1 MQMQS
6 ASAHF
11 FLPIN
16 FLTLNFKMSDFEKS
30 ITSAK
35 QRIFTILANQ
45 REEEYES
52 NLEAATCIAARSQ
65 AASEAA
71 KKQEPFNRK
80 ERSQFSQQ
88 IKPREESALKV
99 WAKEKDLWID
109 DVYIKKIAQ
118 RYIAE
123 GAEQKVYLKE
133 SGTSVL
139 KINTGIFHGTWLEF
153 FIRLIIHKALFPST
167 AYKLKGFTETE
178 EQLCAIIEQQWVKIV
193 RGATKE

>member
-123 GAEQKVYLKE
+123 GAEQ
-133 SGTSVL
+133 S
-139 KINTGIFHGTWLEF
+139 
-153 FIRLIIHKALFPST
+153 LFER
-167 AYKLKGFTETE
+167 KRH
-178 EQLCAIIEQQWVKIV
+178 LCS
-193 RGATKE
+193 